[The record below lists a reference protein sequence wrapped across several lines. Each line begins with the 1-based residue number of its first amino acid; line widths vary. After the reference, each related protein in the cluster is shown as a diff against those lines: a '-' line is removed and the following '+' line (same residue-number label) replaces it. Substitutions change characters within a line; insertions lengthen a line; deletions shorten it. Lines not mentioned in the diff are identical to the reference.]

1 MKRKSCKRSKTSTW
15 NCQPARW
22 SSYAWKHSNSS
33 VVCVRTSLKC
43 SLPYLEYLSVS
54 CESIALKAL
63 IIEWGRVKGHVEG
76 LVEEFKGSHIVADM
90 DHLVVWLSK
99 MFFFFGTQLL
109 KIFVVWLSK
118 ISFFCAKKIAQ
129 NICHSPSRP
138 GRTPNGR
145 SSLQTDYEPA
155 TKQEQICS
163 KLADLTKQ
171 NRGH

>member
-90 DHLVVWLSK
+90 DHLVVW
-99 MFFFFGTQLL
+99 
-109 KIFVVWLSK
+109 ISK